1 MNVLFST
8 VDSELSTIASRR
20 CVRGNEVLA
29 ASLLKTPEVTL
40 DESAPLGRAD
50 SAACAPTT
58 RLVGGASRPENWAFP
73 VIVKPRRGDGSLF
86 TANSLGN
93 SQRAAYWLIRKVVQ
107 SVAIV
112 AAPVV
117 FREVSP
123 L

>member
-1 MNVLFST
+1 MNVLLST
-8 VDSELSTIASRR
+8 VDSELTAIAPRR

-40 DESAPLGRAD
+40 DESAPLERAD

-86 TANSLGN
+86 TANSLVEN
-93 SQRAAYWLIRKVVQ
+93 RSAVYWLIPRAVL

-112 AAPVV
+112 AALVV
-117 FREVSP
+117 FRKVSP

>member
-1 MNVLFST
+1 MNVFLST
-8 VDSELSTIASRR
+8 VDSELCAIASRR
-20 CVRGNEVLA
+20 CVRGKTVLA

-40 DESAPLGRAD
+40 DESAPLERAD
-50 SAACAPTT
+50 STACAPTT

-86 TANSLGN
+86 TANSLVEN
-93 SQRAAYWLIRKVVQ
+93 RSAAYWLIRKVVL